1 MQTQPEKNS
10 NIMREARSSRMLP
23 GMAGQAAS
31 ANRVVCEAGTWAK
44 GEQQQN
50 SDTLKPAHQ
59 SITVIKLSF
68 TGAVITPSFGFTD
81 MC

>member
-31 ANRVVCEAGTWAK
+31 ANIVVCEAGTWAK
-44 GEQQQN
+44 GEQ
-50 SDTLKPAHQ
+50 
-59 SITVIKLSF
+59 
-68 TGAVITPSFGFTD
+68 
-81 MC
+81 

>member
-44 GEQQQN
+44 GEQ
-50 SDTLKPAHQ
+50 
-59 SITVIKLSF
+59 
-68 TGAVITPSFGFTD
+68 
-81 MC
+81 